1 MKARMIGLR
10 HNRLVAE
17 RGLCGLSYL
26 LKTYIIMRF

>member
-17 RGLCGLSYL
+17 IGLCGLYYL
-26 LKTYIIMRF
+26 LKFI

>member
-17 RGLCGLSYL
+17 RGLCGLYYL
-26 LKTYIIMRF
+26 SKLV

>member
-17 RGLCGLSYL
+17 RGLFGLYYL
-26 LKTYIIMRF
+26 SKPI

>member
-17 RGLCGLSYL
+17 RGLCGLYYL
-26 LKTYIIMRF
+26 LKTCIIMRF